1 LYAVGAF
8 LAFTLSQA
16 GMVGHWRR
24 VKGPGAGRSMFVNG
38 LGAVATGITVMVVLV
53 AKFTQGAWMTAL
65 LIPGLL
71 WLMMSVRR
79 HFDRVEKEM
88 KACAP
93 LEMGSLQRPL
103 VVFPIDK
110 WGKVQQNALQ
120 FALTIS
126 PDIQGV
132 HVKCEDEKDEIQT
145 DWSRFV
151 EAPAKQAGLAIP
163 KLVMLE
169 SPYRAVIGPIVD
181 YVLEMERANPNRQ
194 IAVLIP
200 EMVQR
205 HWYDNLLHNNRAEVL
220 RTLLLLKGNQRIVI
234 INVPWYLAS

>member
-1 LYAVGAF
+1 
-8 LAFTLSQA
+8 
-16 GMVGHWRR
+16 
-24 VKGPGAGRSMFVNG
+24 MFVNG
-38 LGAVATGITVMVVLV
+38 LGAVATGITVVVVLV

-103 VVFPIDK
+103 VVFPIDR

-126 PDIQGV
+126 PDIQAV

-169 SPYRAVIGPIVD
+169 SPYRSVIGPIVD

-200 EMVQR
+200 EMVQC